1 MFLKRKWKNIY
12 LLPCIQPHNLD
23 SVNKCKTKKKNIAKK
38 SLTHPWGSRIGMIS
52 IWRLYSME
60 LPWTLFRAFDWLLSQ
75 YSCIFYFFVRYFFIE
90 TLKIWVSYN
99 LEWLHTLCILIHLLM
114 QPSGVWWVTKTDFI
128 SPKNINTIPSRSIF
142 KTEVTVFYH
151 TDRDLAGK

>member
-1 MFLKRKWKNIY
+1 MFLKRKWKKIY
-12 LLPCIQPHNLD
+12 LLPCIQPHKLD
-23 SVNKCKTKKKNIAKK
+23 SVNKCKTNEKKKLCKEK
-38 SLTHPWGSRIGMIS
+38 SDSS
-52 IWRLYSME
+52 VRLKNRDDVN
-60 LPWTLFRAFDWLLSQ
+60 LKTLFYGTSLNIILGFWLITLTVQ
-75 YSCIFYFFVRYFFIE
+75 LYFFIA

-128 SPKNINTIPSRSIF
+128 SPENINTIPSRSIF